1 MTGRLTRAGRTA
13 RVVAV
18 LVMGGLLTV
27 GTFLGDDDAFPFG
40 PLRMFSTSS
49 NPNGAISVVALE
61 ARTQGGPWEPV
72 PLSPRVVGLNRAEV
86 EGQLDR
92 FQADPE
98 LLEELSQARDR
109 MYPGQPPW
117 TALRLLRRSTVLEDR
132 VPTGEVR
139 ETVLSEWS
147 P

>member
-1 MTGRLTRAGRTA
+1 MTTQLSRGGRTS

-18 LVMGGLLTV
+18 VLMAALLTV
-27 GTFLGDDDAFPFG
+27 GTFWGDDDAFPFG

-49 NPNGAISVVALE
+49 DPNGAISVVALE
-61 ARTQGGPWEPV
+61 ARTGSGPWEAV
-72 PLSPRVVGLNRAEV
+72 PLSPRVVGMNRAEV
-86 EGQLDR
+86 EGQLGR
-92 FQADPE
+92 FEADPG
-98 LLEELSQARDR
+98 LLAELSEARDR

-117 TALRLLRRSTVLEDR
+117 TALRLLRRSTVLQDR

-147 P
+147 R